1 MASLNNEIFNQEYLN
16 QLMELAKFEIV
27 MNLLEGMGMDWGEP
41 DHGLT
46 LRDILKILVRN
57 GCPVDALLSTLKEI
71 GEKLTKEGDDDE

>member
-1 MASLNNEIFNQEYLN
+1 MESLNNEYLN

-27 MNLLEGMGMDWGEP
+27 MNLLEAMGLDWGEP

>member
-1 MASLNNEIFNQEYLN
+1 MKDLNNEYLS

-27 MNLLEGMGMDWGEP
+27 MNLLEGLGIDWGEP

-71 GEKLTKEGDDDE
+71 GEKITEEGDDDE